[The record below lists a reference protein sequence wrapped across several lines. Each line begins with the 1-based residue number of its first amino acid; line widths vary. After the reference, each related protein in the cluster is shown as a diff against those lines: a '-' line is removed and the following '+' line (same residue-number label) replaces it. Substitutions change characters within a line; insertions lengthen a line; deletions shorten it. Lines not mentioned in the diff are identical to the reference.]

1 MRKMTNTIIP
11 HLQAYLGANI
21 EKINPN
27 TQAVDDTTRHHQYD
41 LLAQAAIPAVLV
53 AYYKYT
59 RTAEGANF
67 IVDDAGRAA
76 PLNYLLGDNSSNVIQ
91 RVADYASVS
100 AIQSQNTLHAV
111 ADETVR
117 FVKNELGSTYTADH
131 LQRYFAA
138 QRQSILSYLPEDLQ
152 MGELLNDSTMDD
164 RTNKMEGPISGLAQS
179 IQNLFS
185 SPGAEKK

>member
-1 MRKMTNTIIP
+1 MHTMSNAIIP

-27 TQAVDDTTRHHQYD
+27 TQALDDTTRHHQYD

-67 IVDDAGRAA
+67 VVDDAGREA
-76 PLNYLLGDNSSNVIQ
+76 PLNYLLGANGSSVIE
-91 RVADYASVS
+91 RVANYASVS
-100 AIQSQNTLHAV
+100 ATQAQNTLDAV

-117 FVKNELGSTYTADH
+117 FIKNELGSTYTADH
-131 LQRYFAA
+131 LQRYFAGE
-138 QRQSILSYLPEDLQ
+138 RQAILSYLPEDLQ
-152 MGELLNDSTMDD
+152 MGDLLNDSTIDD
-164 RTNKMEGPISGLAQS
+164 RTNKMDGPISGLAQS